1 MTPTT
6 QPTRTARTARTTE
19 TMLRDIGFVLAM
31 TQKVRDDMGK
41 PTPPPASWTTCS
53 GAARPWPANT
63 YCCGG

>member
-41 PTPPPASWTTCS
+41 PTPPPATVSARV
-53 GAARPWPANT
+53 AARRQIAVAA
-63 YCCGG
+63 